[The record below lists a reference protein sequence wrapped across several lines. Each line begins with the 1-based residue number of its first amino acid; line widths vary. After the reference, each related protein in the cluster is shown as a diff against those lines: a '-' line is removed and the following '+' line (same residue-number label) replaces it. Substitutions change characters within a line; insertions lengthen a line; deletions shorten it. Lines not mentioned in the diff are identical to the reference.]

1 MAHITNEELLYI
13 AHLSALKIAPK
24 EMDMFRQQI
33 DTILA
38 YVDQIA
44 QVQQDVPV
52 EQVRN
57 VNVMHDD
64 IPVRFDSSILLERCP
79 LHESSFFV
87 VPKIL
92 DEK

>member
-1 MAHITNEELLYI
+1 MAQISHEELVHI
-13 AHLSALKIAPK
+13 ADLSALKIAA
-24 EMDMFRQQI
+24 EEEDMFRQQI

-44 QVQQDVPV
+44 EVQGDVLVQQGGIGNMLYDDVP
-52 EQVRN
+52 QK
-57 VNVMHDD
+57 
-64 IPVRFDSSILLERCP
+64 FDSTILLERSCN
-79 LHESSFFV
+79 HDSSFFV

>member
-1 MAHITNEELLYI
+1 MAQISHEELVHI
-13 AHLSALKIAPK
+13 ADLSALRIAPEEEASFCK
-24 EMDMFRQQI
+24 QI

-44 QVQQDVPV
+44 EVQCDAPV
-52 EQVRN
+52 EQACT
-57 VNVMHDD
+57 VNVLHDD
-64 IPVRFDSSILLERCP
+64 VPQTFDSTILLERSP
-79 LHESSFFV
+79 NHDSSFFV